1 MTTYLVQNIH
11 MKSKGLMENVV
22 VVVRMQMENV
32 VVVVRM
38 QRFFRLTTAT
48 AETLKLSVLTPSVL
62 RVWYQFLDSKKGI

>member
-11 MKSKGLMENVV
+11 MKSKGL
-22 VVVRMQMENV
+22 MENV